1 MTTESFINNPETE
14 KRWLIQCTNS
24 FKLDKETAIDFSP
37 YICQVP
43 KTIKE
48 SKIQSYIPQKIGL
61 GPYHCFRP
69 EFFVTERHKLTI
81 AKNCM
86 DFSEVQHLITETLI
100 FFEPIIRAQ
109 YDKFLDIDTH
119 ALCWI
124 LTIDSL
130 YLLHFLNSYIPYQ
143 EIDPEGRSL
152 AQEKEIDSE
161 RRSLAQDIIM
171 LENQIPCVVLIEIQ
185 MALNQPYSKLF
196 KDLFFNFCKAHSP
209 LQLSEKKKFRSFKFC
224 KARSPHLLA
233 YMHQLIVNNR
243 AIIEE
248 EEEEYDDSKCYFD
261 GYNRSF
267 EDHIVVKVVKNI
279 AGIIPGGDIVEKPMS
294 LMSQLPWDHI
304 TGLITKEDENKPQIE
319 EIEIPS
325 VTELEEIAK
334 VKFKLTEG
342 GIRDIKFVEE
352 GSEHTFYLPQITLNS
367 DTEVIVRNLV
377 AYEAATA
384 SPESSLELAEYVD
397 FMCGNYGSSLND
409 EEIAELFNGITK
421 TSGKFNKKKSD
432 LEKAIETVNE
442 KFDNTLRVKTYRF
455 IKKYIYTSWKF
466 LTLFSTVLLILLI
479 CLQVFCQVYG
489 CSNRWF
495 RTSS

>member
-14 KRWLIQCTNS
+14 KRWLIQCTKS

-86 DFSEVQHLITETLI
+86 DFSKVQHLITETLI

-143 EIDPEGRSL
+143 EIDSEGRSL
-152 AQEKEIDSE
+152 AQEK
-161 RRSLAQDIIM
+161 
-171 LENQIPCVVLIEIQ
+171 
-185 MALNQPYSKLF
+185 
-196 KDLFFNFCKAHSP
+196 
-209 LQLSEKKKFRSFKFC
+209 
-224 KARSPHLLA
+224 
-233 YMHQLIVNNR
+233 
-243 AIIEE
+243 
-248 EEEEYDDSKCYFD
+248 
-261 GYNRSF
+261 
-267 EDHIVVKVVKNI
+267 
-279 AGIIPGGDIVEKPMS
+279 GGDIVEKPMS

-367 DTEVIVRNLV
+367 DTEVILRNLV

-397 FMCGNYGSSLND
+397 FMCGIVDTTKDVNILKKANIIKDGSSLND

>member
-152 AQEKEIDSE
+152 AQEK
-161 RRSLAQDIIM
+161 
-171 LENQIPCVVLIEIQ
+171 
-185 MALNQPYSKLF
+185 
-196 KDLFFNFCKAHSP
+196 
-209 LQLSEKKKFRSFKFC
+209 
-224 KARSPHLLA
+224 
-233 YMHQLIVNNR
+233 
-243 AIIEE
+243 
-248 EEEEYDDSKCYFD
+248 
-261 GYNRSF
+261 
-267 EDHIVVKVVKNI
+267 
-279 AGIIPGGDIVEKPMS
+279 GGDIVEKPMS

-397 FMCGNYGSSLND
+397 FMCGNCGYH
-409 EEIAELFNGITK
+409 K
-421 TSGKFNKKKSD
+421 
-432 LEKAIETVNE
+432 
-442 KFDNTLRVKTYRF
+442 R
-455 IKKYIYTSWKF
+455 
-466 LTLFSTVLLILLI
+466 
-479 CLQVFCQVYG
+479 C
-489 CSNRWF
+489 
-495 RTSS
+495 